1 MATILPFN
9 GMTPDIDKSA
19 FIAATATIAGDVKIG
34 KDSSVWYGCTIRGDV
49 NKVRIG
55 QGTNIQDGSVVH
67 VSGQFETNIGN
78 NITIGHMALI
88 HACTLED
95 GCFIG
100 MKSCIMDGCVVEKG
114 AMLAA
119 GALLTPGKRIP
130 AGELWAGSPAK
141 FVRNV
146 GEKEIAMMEYTAPHY
161 AKMAQEYI
169 KIELGAK
176 YDR

>member
-1 MATILPFN
+1 MATILPFR
-9 GMTPDIDKSA
+9 GISPDIDKSA
-19 FIAATATIAGDVKIG
+19 FIAATATITGDVKIG
-34 KDSSVWYGCTIRGDV
+34 KNSSVWYGCTIRGDV

-55 QGTNIQDGSVVH
+55 AGTNIQDGSVVH
-67 VSGQFETNIGN
+67 VSSQFETKIGD

-100 MKSCIMDGCVVEKG
+100 MKACIMDGAVVEKG

-141 FVRNV
+141 FVRKI
-146 GEKEIAMMEYTAPHY
+146 GEKEIAMIEYTAPHY
-161 AKMAQEYI
+161 AKLAHEYI
-169 KIELGAK
+169 KIELDAE
-176 YDR
+176 